1 MSAALPFLPKRKLL
15 QRVAFALASA
25 VLLHTLWRGTRAVMA
40 SAAQTPAGHPLR
52 YLSPVAM
59 QLSPDGRWLYVV
71 CQDGDRVLVV
81 DTHTRQVV
89 RQMRVAHRPGGIAV
103 SSDGRTLYVTSEW
116 QDTVAEIDAEHLVV
130 RRTFATGAG
139 PVGVVMDR
147 AGTTLYVANTLSDD
161 VSVFNLS
168 TGMESKRLVA
178 GRFPQYIT
186 ASRDGRYIYVA
197 NLLVRG
203 PSDQPPVSELTVID
217 AQHQT
222 IAARVAIPGVIQL
235 RTIAE
240 LSNSASGELLI
251 PFMRPKNLNPL
262 VQIHQGWYL
271 THGMAVVLPPHTAK
285 NQGNTFRV
293 VEVLLD
299 DIGQSYA
306 DGFGAAV
313 SPDGRW
319 ALVTASG
326 ANVVSVIDMAKLNT
340 IVQTVSPARW
350 EQTANRLDLSSQFV
364 AQRLDTGKN
373 PTAVVVS
380 PDNNFAYIANRMDD
394 SVSVVDLNAKR
405 VTATIDLGG
414 PQTITRLRHGAQLF
428 YSARYCQQGQM
439 ACATCHPHGGLS
451 DGLAWSLET
460 PQLGRDVVENKTLFG
475 IDGTAPFKWNGKN
488 PNLETQDGPRT
499 AAYIFRSQGFSHNEV
514 EDLAGFI
521 LSLRLPPA
529 PHAPKNGQ
537 LTQAQTRG
545 RAIFYRTHTNAGALI
560 PPQNRCYFCHSPYT
574 HYTSRVLMNVGTSTQ
589 YDTIQAFD
597 VPQLE
602 GVVMKP
608 PYLHNGEA
616 QSLEEIWTLFN
627 PHDQH
632 GITSDMDKVQ
642 LNDLIEYLKTM

>member
-1 MSAALPFLPKRKLL
+1 MNAANSRTPAQRAVLAAVVFAAAAL
-15 QRVAFALASA
+15 
-25 VLLHTLWRGTRAVMA
+25 LLHGLWRGTQAA
-40 SAAQTPAGHPLR
+40 SAASEPPAGHPQI

-71 CQDGDRVLVV
+71 CQDGDRVLAV
-81 DTHTRQVV
+81 DTRTRQVV
-89 RQMRVAHRPGGIAV
+89 RQVRVGHRPGGIAV
-103 SSDGRTLYVTSEW
+103 AADGRTLYVTSEW
-116 QDTVAEIDAEHLVV
+116 QDRVEVIDASSFTV
-130 RRTFATGAG
+130 RSSLATGAA
-139 PVGVVMDR
+139 PMGVALDR
-147 AGTTLYVANTLSDD
+147 TGKTLYVANTLSDD
-161 VSVFNLS
+161 VSILDLA
-168 TGMESKRLVA
+168 TGVERKRLQA
-178 GRFPQYIT
+178 GRFPEYVT
-186 ASRDGRYIYVA
+186 ASRDGRFVYVS

-203 PSDQPPVSELTVID
+203 PADQPPVSELTVLD
-217 AQHQT
+217 AAQQT
-222 IAARVAIPGVIQL
+222 IAARVSIPGVIQM

-240 LSNSASGELLI
+240 MPASAGGALLI

-271 THGMAVVLPPHTAK
+271 THGMAVIEPPHAGA
-285 NQGNTFRV
+285 NAAQNFRV
-293 VEVLLD
+293 AEVLLD
-299 DIGQSYA
+299 GLNQSYA

-326 ANVVSVIDMAKLNT
+326 ADVVSVIDGAKLHS
-340 IVQTVSPARW
+340 IVQKLPAAQLER
-350 EQTANRLDLSSQFV
+350 TANRLDLSSQFV
-364 AQRLDTGKN
+364 AQRLQTGRN
-373 PTAVVVS
+373 PTAVVIA
-380 PDNNFAYIANRMDD
+380 PDGKTAYIANRMDD
-394 SVSVVDLNAKR
+394 TMSVLDLGSMQMS
-405 VTATIDLGG
+405 ATIRLGG
-414 PQTITRLRHGAQLF
+414 PENITRLRHGAQLF

-499 AAYIFRSQGFSHNEV
+499 AAYIFRSQGFSKGEV

-521 LSLRLPPA
+521 LSLRLPPG
-529 PHAPKNGQ
+529 PHQPRDGR
-537 LTQAQTRG
+537 LTEAEQRG
-545 RAIFYRTHTNAGALI
+545 RAIFYRTHTNSGALI
-560 PPQNRCYFCHSPYT
+560 PPQKRCYFCHSPYT
-574 HYTSRVLMNVGTSTQ
+574 HYTSRVLKNVGTATQ

-602 GVVMKP
+602 GVAMKP

-616 QSLEEIWTLFN
+616 QSLEEIWTLYN
-627 PHDQH
+627 PHDEH

-642 LNDLIEYLKTM
+642 LNNLIEYLKTM